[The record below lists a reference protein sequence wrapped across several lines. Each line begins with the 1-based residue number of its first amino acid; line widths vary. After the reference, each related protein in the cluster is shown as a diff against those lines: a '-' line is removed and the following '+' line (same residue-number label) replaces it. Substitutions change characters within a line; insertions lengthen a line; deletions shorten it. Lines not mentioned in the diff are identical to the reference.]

1 MSQVAT
7 EVDIHGGL
15 LVGHDGS
22 AAASAALGWAVAT
35 AARLGEPVHVLR
47 TWSLSTAPRPST
59 YARGYVPPLADY
71 ETAVREALE
80 ADLAAVSVPEG
91 VEVVLHVCHGSATRR
106 LLEAGARADMLV
118 VGSRGAGGFHGL
130 RLGSTAEQ
138 VVRHAPCPTV
148 VVPVSSPGDPEDLDR
163 HVDHSDD

>member
-71 ETAVREALE
+71 ETAVREALA
-80 ADLAAVSVPEG
+80 ADVAGVAAPEG
-91 VEVVLHVCHGSATRR
+91 VEIVLHVCHGAATRR

-148 VVPVSSPGDPEDLDR
+148 VVPVSVASTPEELDR
-163 HVDHSDD
+163 HVDRDDD